1 MKIRFLRWL
10 AVVLVNIGILAS
22 IELVS
27 AWVIHKRF
35 RKANASYWREMQVEQ
50 PFALPTGWEM
60 KANAT
65 IEDSSPTR
73 IHTDTE
79 GHAIVPDALSRPRFT
94 LAVLGGSSMFGVGVT
109 DNAANVPSQLQT
121 LLREEYGLKVNVVN
135 LAARG
140 YVSLQEL
147 LVLNQY
153 IAEHRVDMVVSVSG
167 HNDLMRYLSGSQ
179 HPTYIKDPNSPAV
192 VLVRK
197 VEAGNFVIAN
207 LIPALRR
214 TSQTANLAAL
224 EVERQKKRAK
234 KLQKGIRQKQSTPE
248 PALEKGAGEPG
259 TSSRYGRAPH
269 PTFLSAHLAHYAMIQ
284 AACDVHHTYF
294 KLFFQPNAFTKANLC
309 PEEKNRR
316 LEKDFA
322 GLAMNFDACASAQNA
337 YRAAFNEAPKP
348 FPYAD
353 MAAAFGETK
362 DHVYVDSCHFNER
375 GANLLARTLAG
386 DLGPILQSK
395 LAEGSQ
401 P

>member
-1 MKIRFLRWL
+1 MKMRLLRWL

-35 RKANASYWREMQVEQ
+35 RKANASYRREMHVEQ

-65 IEDSSPTR
+65 IADSRPTR
-73 IHTDTE
+73 IRTDAE
-79 GHAIVPDALSRPRFT
+79 GHAIVPGALPHPRFT

-153 IAEHRVDMVVSVSG
+153 IAEHPVDMVVSVSG
-167 HNDLMRYLSGSQ
+167 HNDLMRYLSGSL
-179 HPTYIKDPNSPAV
+179 HPAYITQPNSPAV
-192 VLVRK
+192 LLVRR
-197 VEAGNFVIAN
+197 VEAGNLVIAN

-214 TSQTANLAAL
+214 ISQTANLAAL
-224 EVERQKKRAK
+224 AVERREQRAK
-234 KLQKGIRQKQSTPE
+234 KLQKRIRQKESTPE
-248 PALEKGAGEPG
+248 MALEKGAGEPG
-259 TSSRYGRAPH
+259 TASGYGRAPN
-269 PTFLSAHLAHYAMIQ
+269 PTFLSTHLAHYAMMR
-284 AACDVHHTYF
+284 AVCDVHHTYF

-322 GLAMNFDACASAQNA
+322 GLAIKFDACASAQNA
-337 YRAAFNEAPKP
+337 YRAAFDEAPKP

-353 MAAAFGETK
+353 MAAAFGQTK
-362 DHVYVDSCHFNER
+362 AQVYVDSCHFNER
-375 GANLLARTLAG
+375 GANLLARTLAA
-386 DLGPILQSK
+386 DLGPILQSR
-395 LAEGSQ
+395 LAEEPQ